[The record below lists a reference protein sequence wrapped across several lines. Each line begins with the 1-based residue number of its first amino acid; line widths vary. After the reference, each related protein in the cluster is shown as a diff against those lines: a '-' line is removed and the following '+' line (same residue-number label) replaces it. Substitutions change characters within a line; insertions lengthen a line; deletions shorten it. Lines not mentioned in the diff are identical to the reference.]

1 MTKGEKAQALFKQ
14 GYNCSQSVAL
24 AFDEEMGLEK
34 DMIAKIISGFGGGMG
49 RMREVCGCV
58 SGMVFVISS
67 LYGYSDPKD
76 FDAKKELYQRINQV
90 ANAFKEQN
98 GSIICK
104 ELLRLEK
111 KDGIVP
117 EKRTD
122 AYYKKRPCPELCKI
136 AGDILED
143 YIKSN
148 PVKNN

>member
-1 MTKGEKAQALFKQ
+1 MTKGEKAQSLFKQ

-24 AFDEEMGLEK
+24 AFDEEMGFDK
-34 DMIAKIISGFGGGMG
+34 DLVAKLVSGFGGGMG

-76 FDAKKELYQRINQV
+76 FDSKKELYQRINQV
-90 ANAFKEQN
+90 ANTFKEKN

-104 ELLRLEK
+104 ELLGLEK

-122 AYYKKRPCPELCKI
+122 AYYKKRPCSELFKI
-136 AGDILED
+136 AGVILED
-143 YIKSN
+143 YIK
-148 PVKNN
+148 NNCLQNM